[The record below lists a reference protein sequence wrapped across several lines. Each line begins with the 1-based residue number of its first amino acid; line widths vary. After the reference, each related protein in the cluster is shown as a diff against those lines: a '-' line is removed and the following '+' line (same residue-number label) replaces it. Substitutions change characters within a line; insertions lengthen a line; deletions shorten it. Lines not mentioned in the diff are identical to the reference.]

1 MNLRIANEELKKLH
15 TKVYSFQENETRS
28 SKENVDYFN
37 ESRTFIN
44 DGMEKS
50 AVAASFSKNTSI
62 LNDKQIA
69 EDLENLIR
77 TFDI

>member
-15 TKVYSFQENETRS
+15 TKIYSFQENETKS

-44 DGMEKS
+44 DEKS
-50 AVAASFSKNTSI
+50 AAAASFSKNTSI

-69 EDLENLIR
+69 EELENLIR